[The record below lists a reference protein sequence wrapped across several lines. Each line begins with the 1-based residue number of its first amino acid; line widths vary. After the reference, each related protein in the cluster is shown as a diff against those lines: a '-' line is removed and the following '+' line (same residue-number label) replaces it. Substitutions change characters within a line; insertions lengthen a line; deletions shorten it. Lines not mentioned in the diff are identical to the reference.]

1 MQQPTNTTTA
11 KTNAPATDANMMTKS
26 VEFPSSS
33 LLAGDGG
40 GGDASG
46 DGDGAAGDGGASGD
60 GVGAGGAGGATG
72 DAAATV
78 DVSESTGT
86 PSVVPALAESGKVWA
101 TRVSSVCASA
111 SLPET
116 VDSFMSTIVDPAE
129 SSISIAFTEIATASA
144 NRCRKGMG
152 LNSWMG

>member
-11 KTNAPATDANMMTKS
+11 NTNAPATDANIMTNS
-26 VEFPSSS
+26 VELSSPS
-33 LLAGDGG
+33 LLAGDGDG
-40 GGDASG
+40 GGERSLS
-46 DGDGAAGDGGASGD
+46 GDGGASGD
-60 GVGAGGAGGATG
+60 GDGMGDEGGAAG

-86 PSVVPALAESGKVWA
+86 PSVVPALAGSGKVWA
-101 TRVSSVCASA
+101 TRAPSACASA

-116 VDSFMSTIVDPAE
+116 VDSFMPTIVDPAE
-129 SSISIAFTEIATASA
+129 SSISIAFTEMATASA

>member
-40 GGDASG
+40 GDASG
-46 DGDGAAGDGGASGD
+46 DGDGDGD

>member
-11 KTNAPATDANMMTKS
+11 KTNAPATDANIMTNS
-26 VEFPSSS
+26 VELPSSS
-33 LLAGDGG
+33 SALLAGDGDG
-40 GGDASG
+40 GGGERSLSG
-46 DGDGAAGDGGASGD
+46 DGDGDGGA
-60 GVGAGGAGGATG
+60 GGEGGATG

-78 DVSESTGT
+78 EVSESTGT
-86 PSVVPALAESGKVWA
+86 PSVVPALAGSGKVWA
-101 TRVSSVCASA
+101 TRAPSACASA

-116 VDSFMSTIVDPAE
+116 VDSFMPTIVDPAE
-129 SSISIAFTEIATASA
+129 SSISIAFTEMATASA